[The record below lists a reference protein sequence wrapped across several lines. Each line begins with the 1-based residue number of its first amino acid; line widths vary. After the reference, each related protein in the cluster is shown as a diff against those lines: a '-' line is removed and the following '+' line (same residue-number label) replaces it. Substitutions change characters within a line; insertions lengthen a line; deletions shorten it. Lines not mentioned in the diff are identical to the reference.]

1 MSRKMFV
8 FFLAMVGVTSCVE
21 RLPMAIDDNV
31 YEILMKGL
39 EEGKIDMTR
48 KNGPV
53 PAAKRKAYLL
63 MRSKKYSMSPYSFGR
78 YKHRYSYKCNICTP
92 DFNI

>member
-1 MSRKMFV
+1 MSRKIAMFV
-8 FFLAMVGVTSCVE
+8 FFLAMVGATSCVE

-39 EEGKIDMTR
+39 EEGKVDMTK
-48 KNGPV
+48 KNCPL

-63 MRSKKYSMSPYSFGR
+63 MRSKKYSIEERGNPVTGEHAKIIVS
-78 YKHRYSYKCNICTP
+78 K
-92 DFNI
+92 